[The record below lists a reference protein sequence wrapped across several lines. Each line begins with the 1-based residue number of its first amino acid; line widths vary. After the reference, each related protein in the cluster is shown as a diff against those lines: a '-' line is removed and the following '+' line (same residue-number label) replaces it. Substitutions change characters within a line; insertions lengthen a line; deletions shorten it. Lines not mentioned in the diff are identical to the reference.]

1 VQPVA
6 AGGLEACGLRGGV
19 VAENGGGLHLAAQ
32 KPDALAVLQVDGWVQ
47 DHGGP
52 RRWSGR
58 LWHGAGR
65 MKRSGSRPDVTLDC
79 AWRWRNAIGIIREE
93 DTHEEASRIAASLAV
108 FGSAALADPV
118 EGVWQTKKDDNGNF
132 GHIEIKPCGP
142 AFCGTLI
149 TAFNG
154 EGLEIENP
162 NLGRQVVW
170 DMVAYP
176 DGLYDDGRSIRLTV
190 TRLTRAKC
198 PWRAT
203 A

>member
-1 VQPVA
+1 
-6 AGGLEACGLRGGV
+6 
-19 VAENGGGLHLAAQ
+19 
-32 KPDALAVLQVDGWVQ
+32 
-47 DHGGP
+47 
-52 RRWSGR
+52 
-58 LWHGAGR
+58 
-65 MKRSGSRPDVTLDC
+65 MKTLL
-79 AWRWRNAIGIIREE
+79 
-93 DTHEEASRIAASLAV
+93 IAASLAV

-176 DGLYDDGRSIRLTV
+176 DGLYDDGQIYSPDRDKTYAGEMSLAGDSLNVRGCVLGICQDGGTWARV
-190 TRLTRAKC
+190 K
-198 PWRAT
+198 
-203 A
+203 